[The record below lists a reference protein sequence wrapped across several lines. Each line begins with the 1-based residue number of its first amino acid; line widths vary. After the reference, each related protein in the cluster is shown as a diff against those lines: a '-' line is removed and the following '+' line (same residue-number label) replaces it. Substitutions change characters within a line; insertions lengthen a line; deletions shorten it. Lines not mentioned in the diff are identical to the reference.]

1 MRVKGLEPLNI
12 WVCMGKNVI
21 LLVYLGIK
29 STSFLPIVGTSL
41 AHCAKNTNQIHAL
54 WLAKI
59 DRPLL
64 RASALD
70 LNPQACSDFSSLVGD
85 PSGFRSGP
93 LLDPMRTPKLPR
105 RLLLPDFT
113 GALRLDP
120 GFSRS

>member
-1 MRVKGLEPLNI
+1 MYEIRCLYTLFYAEAEING
-12 WVCMGKNVI
+12 
-21 LLVYLGIK
+21 GIK
-29 STSFLPIVGTSL
+29 RYRL
-41 AHCAKNTNQIHAL
+41 ALVWHSSAKNTNQIYAL

-85 PSGFRSGP
+85 PSAFRSAP
-93 LLDPMRTPKLPR
+93 FIDPMRTPKDPR
-105 RLLLPDFT
+105 RLLLPLLT